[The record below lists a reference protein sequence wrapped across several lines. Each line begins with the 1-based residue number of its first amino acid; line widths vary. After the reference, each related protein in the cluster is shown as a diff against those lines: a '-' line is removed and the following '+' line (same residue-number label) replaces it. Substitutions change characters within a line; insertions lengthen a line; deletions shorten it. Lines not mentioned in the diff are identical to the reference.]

1 MATIDSEELVLVFFS
16 FKISFFFNSEWNGES
31 LNKKTKRKKKGKT
44 LHPPV
49 IMSLITSCI
58 LSL

>member
-1 MATIDSEELVLVFFS
+1 MATIDSEELVLSFF
-16 FKISFFFNSEWNGES
+16 FLRFIFFNSEWNGES